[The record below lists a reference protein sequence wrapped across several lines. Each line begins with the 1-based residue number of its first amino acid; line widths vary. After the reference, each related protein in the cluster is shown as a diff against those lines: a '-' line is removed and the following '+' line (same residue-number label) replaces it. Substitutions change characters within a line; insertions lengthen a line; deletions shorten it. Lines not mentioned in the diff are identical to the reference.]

1 MVIPKCKKVISGQP
15 GVFRNTFGQQHTLQ
29 IKLRYLFLSKKRTV
43 KPPFKDIKNMIRT
56 MLFFISLIPLA
67 ISPSQGMSQINEIEG
82 VFLGRVENGYS
93 FCGKTAL
100 AMEEIVVFDE
110 ILSVILEKYPL
121 HEDKHIGENFI
132 ISFIEN
138 VGVREDDNKVT
149 STVIRLQKLASGQH
163 L

>member
-1 MVIPKCKKVISGQP
+1 
-15 GVFRNTFGQQHTLQ
+15 
-29 IKLRYLFLSKKRTV
+29 
-43 KPPFKDIKNMIRT
+43 MIRT

-67 ISPSQGMSQINEIEG
+67 IAPSQGISQINEIEG
-82 VFLGRVENGYS
+82 VFLGCVEDGYS

-132 ISFIEN
+132 ISFIEH
-138 VGVREDDNKVT
+138 VEVWEDDGKEI
-149 STVIRLQKLASGQH
+149 STLIRLQKLMSGQH
-163 L
+163 LQE